1 MEIARNCEINPY
13 LGLPP
18 INEILSDFVIKSAS
32 KKILKNR
39 SKTKLFVTKE
49 IFDLFVFQNKL
60 QHVKGKIYH
69 EGMELKTL

>member
-1 MEIARNCEINPY
+1 MEIVRNCEINPY

-18 INEILSDFVIKSAS
+18 INKLLSEHVKTAS
-32 KKILKNR
+32 PKLLKNR
-39 SKTKLFVTKE
+39 KKTKLLVTKE
-49 IFDLFVFQNKL
+49 IFDLFIFQNKL